1 VLAYELAH
9 VRQQNEGAVSM
20 LPQENMELEVD
31 PDPALEREAEE
42 TAQQVTEGGEL
53 GIQRLADT
61 EVHVQRAPKHEAVE
75 TLALLELE
83 NESEESDISEFRESQ
98 NQNRIAYLREA
109 VTEFHQAREEMAAE
123 VQQKGTIEG
132 RLYMKEQIED
142 LNAQMEERLED
153 VALTDDQR
161 QKLESGIN
169 TGAWADLGTPIAA
182 FVVSQLLTPI
192 AGLATGVTLVSLKN
206 WFGSLDG
213 DIAERMEKL
222 TTKLEEQGKLTGEGD
237 STGDVDMDV
246 GYEQ

>member
-1 VLAYELAH
+1 
-9 VRQQNEGAVSM
+9 
-20 LPQENMELEVD
+20 
-31 PDPALEREAEE
+31 
-42 TAQQVTEGGEL
+42 
-53 GIQRLADT
+53 
-61 EVHVQRAPKHEAVE
+61 
-75 TLALLELE
+75 
-83 NESEESDISEFRESQ
+83 
-98 NQNRIAYLREA
+98 
-109 VTEFHQAREEMAAE
+109 
-123 VQQKGTIEG
+123 
-132 RLYMKEQIED
+132 MKEQIED

-161 QKLESGIN
+161 QKLESGID

-237 STGDVDMDV
+237 TQGV
-246 GYEQ
+246 GKSGEVINQ